1 MIDSNSNYKIVFG
14 IVPSRRLG
22 QSLGIS
28 PIPNKT
34 CNFSCVYCQLG
45 RTVEYTR
52 ERQMYFDVDFIIHEL
67 KEYIDSIDSSQYDII
82 TIVGDGEPT
91 LYLGLGDLIK
101 RIKTIQSKPVAVI
114 SNGSLLTDPQIR
126 TELAM
131 ADVVLLNFDSWDENS
146 FRKINRPLKSI
157 DFSNRYKG
165 YIEFRKEFSGIIY
178 LEVML
183 VKGLND
189 TIESINKIADLIR
202 DIHPNIV
209 FLNVPVRPPAEQWV
223 KIPDEKMVL
232 KAREILAAS
241 RMDYLPTG
249 EFTSIETDPSK
260 AILDII
266 GRHPMREEDI
276 ITFLK
281 GRRTLTNIEGI
292 KDEIVKK
299 LRNNPKV
306 QEIAY
311 GLTRFFRISAPIL
324 HK

>member
-1 MIDSNSNYKIVFG
+1 MKDSNSDYKIVFG

-28 PIPNKT
+28 PIPKKT
-34 CNFSCVYCQLG
+34 CNYSCVYCQLG
-45 RTVEYTR
+45 RTTEYTR
-52 ERQMYFDVDFIIHEL
+52 ERQMFFDVDYIIHEL
-67 KEYIDSIDSSQYDII
+67 KEYLHTIDPSQYDII

-101 RIKTIQSKPVAVI
+101 RIKNIQDKPVAVI
-114 SNGSLLTDPQIR
+114 SNGSLIMEPQIR
-126 TELAM
+126 KELAM
-131 ADVVLLNFDSWDENS
+131 ADVVLLNFDSWDEQS

-157 DFSNRYKG
+157 EFINRYNG

-183 VKGLND
+183 VKGIND
-189 TIESINKIADLIR
+189 NIESLKKIADLIK
-202 DIHPNIV
+202 DIHPNVV
-209 FLNVPVRPPAEQWV
+209 FVNVPVRPPAEQWV
-223 KIPDEKMVL
+223 KIPDERMII
-232 KAREILAAS
+232 KAREILDAR

-249 EFTSIETDPSK
+249 DFTSIELNPTK
-260 AILDII
+260 AVLDII

-281 GRRTLTNIEGI
+281 GRKSLANIEEVKDKII
-292 KDEIVKK
+292 KN
-299 LRNNPKV
+299 LRKNPKV

-311 GLTRFFRISAPIL
+311 GTTRFFRI
-324 HK
+324 KN

>member
-1 MIDSNSNYKIVFG
+1 MKGSNSDYKIVFG

-28 PIPNKT
+28 PIPKKA

-45 RTVEYTR
+45 RTTEYTR
-52 ERQMYFDVDFIIHEL
+52 ERQMFFNVDFIIREL
-67 KEYIDSIDSSQYDII
+67 KEYLNTIDPSQYDII

-101 RIKTIQSKPVAVI
+101 RIKNIQDKPVAVI
-114 SNGSLLTDPQIR
+114 SNGSLIANPQIR
-126 TELAM
+126 KELAM
-131 ADVVLLNFDSWDENS
+131 ADVVLLNFDSWNEQS
-146 FRKINRPLKSI
+146 FRKISRPLKSI
-157 DFSNRYKG
+157 EFINRYKG

-183 VKGLND
+183 VKGIND
-189 TIESINKIADLIR
+189 NVESLNKIADLIK

-209 FLNVPVRPPAEQWV
+209 FVNVPVRPPAEQWV
-223 KIPDEKMVL
+223 KIPDEKIII
-232 KAREILAAS
+232 KSREILDAR

-249 EFTSIETDPSK
+249 DFTSIESDPTK
-260 AILDII
+260 AVLDII

-281 GRRTLTNIEGI
+281 GRKSLTNIEEV
-292 KDEIVKK
+292 KDEIIKN
-299 LRNNPKV
+299 LRKNPKV

-311 GLTRFFRISAPIL
+311 GTTRFFRI
-324 HK
+324 KT

>member
-1 MIDSNSNYKIVFG
+1 MKDSNSDYKIVFG

-28 PIPNKT
+28 PIPKKT
-34 CNFSCVYCQLG
+34 CNYSCVYCQLG
-45 RTVEYTR
+45 RTAEYTR
-52 ERQMYFDVDFIIHEL
+52 KRQMFFKVDFIIQEL
-67 KEYIDSIDSSQYDII
+67 KEYLDTIDSSQYDII

-101 RIKTIQSKPVAVI
+101 KIKNIQDKPVAVI
-114 SNGSLLTDPQIR
+114 SNGSLITNPQIR
-126 TELAM
+126 KELAM
-131 ADVVLLNFDSWDENS
+131 ADVVLLNFDSWDELS
-146 FRKINRPLKSI
+146 FKKINRPLNSI
-157 DFSNRYKG
+157 EFINRYKG

-183 VKGLND
+183 VKGIND
-189 TIESINKIADLIR
+189 SVENLNKIAELISE
-202 DIHPNIV
+202 IHPNVV
-209 FLNVPVRPPAEQWV
+209 FINVPVRPPAEQWV
-223 KIPDEKMVL
+223 KIPDEEMVI
-232 KAREILAAS
+232 KAREILDAR

-249 EFTSIETDPSK
+249 DFTSIESNPTK

-281 GRRTLTNIEGI
+281 GRKSISNIEGI
-292 KDEIVKK
+292 KDEIIKN
-299 LRNNPKV
+299 LRKNLKV

-311 GLTRFFRISAPIL
+311 GTTRFFRI
-324 HK
+324 KT

>member
-1 MIDSNSNYKIVFG
+1 MKESISDYKFVFG

-28 PIPNKT
+28 PIPKKT

-45 RTVEYTR
+45 RTTKYSH
-52 ERQMYFDVDFIIHEL
+52 ERQLFFKVDLIINEL
-67 KEYIDSIDSSQYDII
+67 NNYLNSIDPSQYDII

-101 RIKTIQSKPVAVI
+101 RIKKIQDKPVAVI
-114 SNGSLLTDPQIR
+114 SNGSLIANPQIR
-126 TELAM
+126 KELVM
-131 ADVVLLNFDSWDENS
+131 ADVVLLNFDSWNEQS
-146 FRKINRPLKSI
+146 FRRINRPLKSI
-157 DFSNRYKG
+157 EFINRYKG

-183 VKGLND
+183 VKGIND
-189 TIESINKIADLIR
+189 NIESLNKIADLIR
-202 DIHPNIV
+202 DIHPNVV
-209 FLNVPVRPPAEQWV
+209 FVNVPVRPPAEQWV
-223 KIPDEKMVL
+223 KIPDEKIVI
-232 KAREILAAS
+232 KAREILDAR

-249 EFTSIETDPSK
+249 DFTSIESDPTK

-281 GRRTLTNIEGI
+281 GRKSLTNIEEV
-292 KDEIVKK
+292 KDEIIKN
-299 LRNNPKV
+299 LRKNPKV

-311 GLTRFFRISAPIL
+311 GTTRFFRF
-324 HK
+324 KT

>member
-1 MIDSNSNYKIVFG
+1 MKDSNSDYKIVFG

-28 PIPNKT
+28 PIPKKT
-34 CNFSCVYCQLG
+34 CNYSCVYCQLG
-45 RTVEYTR
+45 RTAEYTR
-52 ERQMYFDVDFIIHEL
+52 KRQMFFKVDFIIQEL
-67 KEYIDSIDSSQYDII
+67 KEYLDTIDSSQYDII

-101 RIKTIQSKPVAVI
+101 KIKNIQDKPVAVI
-114 SNGSLLTDPQIR
+114 SNGSLITNPQIR
-126 TELAM
+126 KELAM
-131 ADVVLLNFDSWDENS
+131 ADVVLLNFDSWDELS
-146 FRKINRPLKSI
+146 FKKINRPLNSI
-157 DFSNRYKG
+157 EFINRYKG

-183 VKGLND
+183 VKGIND
-189 TIESINKIADLIR
+189 SVENLNKIAELISE
-202 DIHPNIV
+202 IHPNVV
-209 FLNVPVRPPAEQWV
+209 FVNVPVRPPAEQWV
-223 KIPDEKMVL
+223 KIPDEEMVI
-232 KAREILAAS
+232 KAREILNAR

-249 EFTSIETDPSK
+249 DFTSIESNPTK

-281 GRRTLTNIEGI
+281 GRKSISNIEGI
-292 KDEIVKK
+292 KDEIIKN
-299 LRNNPKV
+299 LRKNLKV

-311 GLTRFFRISAPIL
+311 GTTRFFRI
-324 HK
+324 KT

>member
-1 MIDSNSNYKIVFG
+1 MKDSNSDYKTVFG

-28 PIPNKT
+28 PIPKKT

-45 RTVEYTR
+45 RTIEYTR
-52 ERQMYFDVDFIIHEL
+52 ERQMYFELDYIIYEL
-67 KEYIDSIDSSQYDII
+67 KEYLDNIDPSQYDII

-91 LYLGLGDLIK
+91 LYLGLGNLIK
-101 RIKTIQSKPVAVI
+101 RIKKIQDKPVAVI
-114 SNGSLLTDPQIR
+114 SNGSLITNSQIR
-126 TELAM
+126 KELAM
-131 ADVVLLNFDSWDENS
+131 ADVVLLNFDSWDELS
-146 FRKINRPLKSI
+146 FKKINRPLNSI
-157 DFSNRYKG
+157 EFINRYKG

-189 TIESINKIADLIR
+189 SVENLNKIAELISE
-202 DIHPNIV
+202 IHPNIV
-209 FLNVPVRPPAEQWV
+209 FVNVPVRPPAEQWV
-223 KIPDEKMVL
+223 KIPDEEMVI
-232 KAREILAAS
+232 KAREILDAG

-249 EFTSIETDPSK
+249 DFTSIESNPTK

-281 GRRTLTNIEGI
+281 GRKSISNIEGI
-292 KDEIVKK
+292 KDEIIKN
-299 LRNNPKV
+299 LRKNLKV

-311 GLTRFFRISAPIL
+311 GTTRFFRI
-324 HK
+324 KN